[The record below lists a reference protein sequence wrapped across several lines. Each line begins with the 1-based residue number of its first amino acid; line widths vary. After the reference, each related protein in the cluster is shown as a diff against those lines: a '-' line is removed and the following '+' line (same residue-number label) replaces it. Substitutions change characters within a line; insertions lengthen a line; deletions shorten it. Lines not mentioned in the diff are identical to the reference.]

1 MSDPDPRPQ
10 DPLSGRFESTPLSR
24 AEYIAALVHLYRGE
38 VYRATQW
45 RLRLDTTTNWS
56 ILSVM
61 ALVTFC
67 LGEPS
72 HSHAAIL
79 VGMALVHTFLH
90 IEARRFR
97 FFLVWQHRVRVLERN
112 FYGPIVSRDLASPI
126 AGWGQ
131 TVADDL
137 LQPRFRVA
145 KLQAVRARLVRN
157 YWPLFLV
164 LLVTWFLKLA
174 LHPGVPEIPF
184 LQRMALGTLPFW
196 LAPLLIA
203 CEYGYLL
210 WIWLS
215 HRGNGEPIDELDDE
229 QDERQLSHVAK

>member
-1 MSDPDPRPQ
+1 MSELELRENRP
-10 DPLSGRFESTPLSR
+10 PPRFEDSALSR
-24 AEYIAALVHLYRGE
+24 AEYIAALVHFYRGE

-97 FFLVWQHRVRVLERN
+97 FFLVWQHRVRLLERN
-112 FYGPIVSRDLASPI
+112 FYGPILRRDLESPLERWGEWI
-126 AGWGQ
+126 AG
-131 TVADDL
+131 DL
-137 LQPRFRVA
+137 LRPRFRIG
-145 KLQAVRARLVRN
+145 KFQAVRARLVRN
-157 YWPLFLV
+157 YWPLFIV
-164 LLVTWFLKLA
+164 LLATWLLKLV
-174 LHPGVPEIPF
+174 LHPGVPEVPL
-184 LQRMALGTLPFW
+184 LQRMALGNLPFW
-196 LAPLLIA
+196 VAPSLIA
-203 CEYGYLL
+203 CQYSYLL
-210 WIWLS
+210 WIWLAQ
-215 HRGNGEPIDELDDE
+215 RGDHGPIDELDDE
-229 QDERQLSHVAK
+229 VDLALQPPPGP